1 MSTNQLLTLSVLVYL
16 VTLGTF
22 IMVINNNN
30 NNNNNRLFSSLPLA
44 CQYSSWSFPATLAY
58 SFGGKRERGKER
70 EGGSTQLLIMIYCS

>member
-16 VTLGTF
+16 LTLGTF
-22 IMVINNNN
+22 IMVINN

-58 SFGGKRERGKER
+58 SFGGKRERES
-70 EGGSTQLLIMIYCS
+70 EGGRTHNY